1 MKPLEDTNLKTAADA
16 ARETVLPPAALGSLV
31 LDAAPVEVPPGLPA
45 RVRDRLTARIAE
57 STKDQ
62 SAKSGATAPHAAAS
76 GADFINIRYADGW
89 SPWPGA
95 HGKAEIK
102 TLFDDGI
109 TCSMLVRMEAGASIE
124 GHSHD
129 APEECLCVQGDV
141 WLNDSLL
148 KAGDYEVAL
157 PGTDHHRI
165 KSESGCLLFVRA
177 PSPRAGAAQLSA

>member
-1 MKPLEDTNLKTAADA
+1 MKPLEDTNRKTATEVAH
-16 ARETVLPPAALGSLV
+16 ETVLPPAALDSLV
-31 LDAAPVEVPPGLPA
+31 LDAAPVEVPPGLQA
-45 RVRDRLTARIAE
+45 RVRDRLKARIAE

-62 SAKSGATAPHAAAS
+62 SAKPGATVPHTAAA

-95 HGKAEIK
+95 HGKAEMK

-109 TCSMLVRMEAGASIE
+109 TLSMLVRMEAGASID

-165 KSESGCLLFVRA
+165 KSDSGCLLFVRA
-177 PSPRAGAAQLSA
+177 PSPRAAPAQAAA